1 MGEERG
7 KEAKGNV
14 FVILVEGYFDPVGV
28 IWAWEILDKVGRFH
42 RGGGGEYLVIVNSR
56 NHDGEELFKED
67 SMLLKVNVIRGL
79 VSSEGDL
86 DSGGKGGL
94 LFVPDKLENY
104 LLQGGLVI
112 VEHDSVNIQEV
123 FHR

>member
-1 MGEERG
+1 M
-7 KEAKGNV
+7 
-14 FVILVEGYFDPVGV
+14 
-28 IWAWEILDKVGRFH
+28 
-42 RGGGGEYLVIVNSR
+42 IVNSR

-94 LFVPDKLENY
+94 LFVPDKLENC